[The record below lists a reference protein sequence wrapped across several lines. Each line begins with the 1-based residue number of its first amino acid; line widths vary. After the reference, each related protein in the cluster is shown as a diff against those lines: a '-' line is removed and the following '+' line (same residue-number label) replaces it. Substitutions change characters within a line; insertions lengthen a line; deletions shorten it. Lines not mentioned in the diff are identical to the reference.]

1 MNTPPLGDETAGLEN
16 STSVDCSDVTAIAR
30 LTLYVKNNNIA
41 YLIGTLVFWQ
51 IGAMDKA
58 LEFGS
63 GLC

>member
-1 MNTPPLGDETAGLEN
+1 MGQIPLGDETTGLEN

-30 LTLYVKNNNIA
+30 LTLHVKNNNIA

-58 LEFGS
+58 LEYAS

>member
-1 MNTPPLGDETAGLEN
+1 MIPKGDESEVD
-16 STSVDCSDVTAIAR
+16 TSSATDVCGELTTVAR
-30 LTLYVKNNNIA
+30 LTLHVKNNNIA